1 MGFLG
6 FPCCRRREVAVGRFA
21 GKRAWGSVG
30 VMARDEKGVED
41 VIPTT
46 TLARLYEKQG
56 LLREAAA
63 VYKELLRVEPGREAL
78 QKALTDIE
86 TRLRGQK
93 PQTLSKEVQTVLSQ
107 LQRWRQVVFSRRQA
121 LVRHTEPSVRVLVI
135 QGPDVA
141 SVSLGEAP
149 ERSGKITAEETEAC
163 IRRVAG
169 DFGIIVDFFR
179 ADDEKAFIRR
189 IREAAGGYEA
199 LVIDSGG
206 EGGHCPGSGARDAI
220 GALDIPI
227 VLVHPVNALREGLCS
242 EPGLEDVVTAHLAGF
257 GREGYGMALRAA
269 ARMARPFV
277 EARAGGVRRET

>member
-1 MGFLG
+1 
-6 FPCCRRREVAVGRFA
+6 
-21 GKRAWGSVG
+21 
-30 VMARDEKGVED
+30 MARDEKSVED

-56 LLREAAA
+56 LLLEAAA

-86 TRLRGQK
+86 TRLSGQK
-93 PQTLSKEVQTVLSQ
+93 PQTPSKEAQTVLSQ

-121 LVRHTEPSVRVLVI
+121 LVRHTEHSVRVLVI

-141 SVSLGEAP
+141 SVSLGERP

-169 DFGIIVDFFR
+169 DCGIMADFFR
-179 ADDEKAFIRR
+179 ADDEKALIRR
-189 IREAAGGYEA
+189 IREAAGGYDA
-199 LVIDSGG
+199 LVIDSGRSYR
-206 EGGHCPGSGARDAI
+206 PGSDTRDAL
-220 GALDIPI
+220 GELDIPI

-277 EARAGGVRRET
+277 EAKAGGVRRET